1 MRARLADRPL
11 FPEPKMRY
19 RLTALNVALNV
30 ALGVALASANAFASD
45 NPSPQL
51 GSFGIALD
59 NRDLSVKPGDDFD
72 RYANGRWFDGYQ
84 LRDYD
89 TRYGSFNALSDQA
102 EEQTRAIIEAL
113 MARKDLKP
121 GSDEQK
127 VRDFYASYMDTA
139 ARDAAGIAPLKPTLA
154 RIAGIDSA
162 DELTAAFGRSGMD
175 GTNSPVAGNVALDRK
190 NPDRYLVGI
199 GVGGLGLPDK
209 DFYLN
214 PEPRFVQIRAAYLE
228 HVISML
234 GYAGITDAKTRA
246 EAIIALETELA
257 KQMWDRAQLRDRD
270 KTYNLRTFAQL
281 REEFPGY
288 DWAAHFDAQG
298 LLAPPAEVN
307 VATPSAVG
315 PILEI
320 VSRTPLNVWRDYLA
334 YHAVRNH
341 APMLSTEIDQA
352 AFAFTGRM
360 LQGQKAQ
367 KELWKRGVAA
377 VGGIGGL
384 GDAVGRMYVARHF
397 KPEAK
402 AAMDE
407 LVENLRT
414 ALRQNIGNLDWMGE
428 ATKTEAYR
436 KLDTFLPKIGYTKRW
451 RDYSKVTIVPGD
463 LMANVLSVRRY
474 LIDDQLRRLGT
485 KPDREEWFMTP
496 QTVNAYYNASFNEIV
511 FPAGIL
517 QPPFFDL
524 NADPA
529 VNYGAIGGVI
539 GHEMGHGFD
548 DQGSKSDFA
557 GVQRNW
563 WTDEDRARFDARTKA
578 LVAQYNTY
586 CPLEGH
592 CVNGQLG
599 LGENIGDLG
608 GLSMA
613 YTAYKL
619 SLKGKPAP
627 VIDGLTGDQ
636 RFFLAWAQVWK
647 SKYRDEAMIN
657 QVKVGPHSPPQYRI
671 NGPLRNLNEWY
682 QAFDVKPG
690 DKLYLPPE
698 QRVRIW

>member
-1 MRARLADRPL
+1 MNKTLL
-11 FPEPKMRY
+11 S
-19 RLTALNVALNV
+19 
-30 ALGVALASANAFASD
+30 LGLALALVAPAAFAND
-45 NPSPQL
+45 TAKPQL

-72 RYANGRWFDGYQ
+72 RYANGRWFDTYQ
-84 LRDYD
+84 MRDYD

-102 EEQTRAIIEAL
+102 EEQTRAIIEEL
-113 MARKDLKP
+113 LARKDLKP

-154 RIAGIDSA
+154 RIAGIDSIA
-162 DELTAAFGRSGMD
+162 ALTAAFGRSGMD
-175 GTNSPVAGNVALDRK
+175 GTNSPVGAGVNLDRK

-228 HVISML
+228 HVIAML
-234 GYAGITDAKTRA
+234 GFAGVADAKPRA
-246 EAIIALETELA
+246 EAIVALETELA
-257 KQMWDRAQLRDRD
+257 KRLWDRAQLRDRD

-288 DWAAHFDAQG
+288 DWAAHFSAQG
-298 LLAPPAEVN
+298 LQTPVEVN
-307 VATPSAVG
+307 IATPSAVG
-315 PILEI
+315 PILD
-320 VSRTPLNVWRDYLA
+320 VVAKTPLNVWRDYLT

-341 APMLSTEIDQA
+341 APMLSTDIEQT
-352 AFAFTGRM
+352 AFAFTGTV

-367 KELWKRGVAA
+367 RELWKRGVAA
-377 VGGIGGL
+377 VGGSGGL

-402 AAMDE
+402 AAMDA
-407 LVENLRT
+407 LVENLRA
-414 ALRQNIGNLDWMGE
+414 ALRQNIETLDWMGD
-428 ATKTEAYR
+428 ATKAEAYK
-436 KLDTFLPKIGYTKRW
+436 KLGTFLPKIGYTRRW
-451 RDYSKVTIVPGD
+451 RDYGSVKIAPGD
-463 LMANVLSVRRY
+463 LIANVQSLRRY
-474 LIDDQLRRLGT
+474 FIDDQNRRMGT
-485 KPDREEWFMTP
+485 RPDREEWFMTP

-517 QPPFFDL
+517 QPPFFDVS
-524 NADPA
+524 ADPA

-557 GVQRNW
+557 GIQRNW
-563 WTDEDRARFDARTKA
+563 WTDEDRARFDTRTKA
-578 LVAQYNTY
+578 LGAQYAGY
-586 CPLEGH
+586 CPLEGQ
-592 CVNGQLG
+592 CVNGQLTM
-599 LGENIGDLG
+599 GENIGDLG

-619 SLKGKPAP
+619 SLKGKEAP

-647 SKYRDEAMIN
+647 SKAREETILNRLKTDS
-657 QVKVGPHSPPQYRI
+657 HSPPQYRI
-671 NGPLRNLNEWY
+671 NGPLRNLSEWY
-682 QAFDVKPG
+682 RAFDVKPG

>member
-1 MRARLADRPL
+1 
-11 FPEPKMRY
+11 MRY
-19 RLTALNVALNV
+19 RLTALNVALG
-30 ALGVALASANAFASD
+30 LALASATAFASD
-45 NPSPQL
+45 SASPQL

-59 NRDLSVKPGDDFD
+59 NRDLSAKPGDDFD
-72 RYANGRWFDGYQ
+72 RYANGQWFDNYR

-89 TRYGSFNALSDQA
+89 TRYGSFNALSDLA
-102 EEQTRAIIEAL
+102 EEQTRAIIEEL
-113 MARKDLKP
+113 LARKDLLP

-139 ARDAAGIAPLKPTLA
+139 ARDAAGIAPLKPTLT
-154 RIAGIDSA
+154 RIAGIDTVA
-162 DELTAAFGRSGMD
+162 ALTAAFGRAGMD
-175 GTNSPVAGNVALDRK
+175 GTSSPVGANVTLDRK

-199 GVGGLGLPDK
+199 GLGGLGLPDK
-209 DFYLN
+209 DYYLN
-214 PEPRFVQIRAAYLE
+214 PEPRFVEIRAKYLE
-228 HVISML
+228 HVTTML
-234 GYAGITDAKTRA
+234 GFAEVADAKPRA

-257 KQMWDRAQLRDRD
+257 KRLWDRAQLRDRD

-288 DWAAHFDAQG
+288 DWAAHFAAQG
-298 LLAPPAEVN
+298 LSTPTEVN
-307 VATPSAVG
+307 ISTPSAVA
-315 PILEI
+315 PVLD
-320 VSRTPLNVWRDYLA
+320 VVAKTPLNVWRDYLT

-341 APMLSTEIDQA
+341 APLLSTTIDEA
-352 AFAFTGRM
+352 AFAFTGKV
-360 LQGQKAQ
+360 LQGQQAQ
-367 KELWKRGVAA
+367 KELWKRAVAA
-377 VGGIGGL
+377 VGGNTGL

-414 ALRQNIGNLDWMGE
+414 ALRQNIQHLDWMGE
-428 ATKTEAYR
+428 ATKAEAYK
-436 KLDTFLPKIGYTKRW
+436 KLGTFLPKIGYTRKW
-451 RDYSKVTIVPGD
+451 RDYGTVKTVPGD
-463 LMANVLSVRRY
+463 LIANVLSVRRY
-474 LIDDQLRRLGT
+474 AIDDQNRRIGT

-517 QPPFFDL
+517 QPPFFDV

-548 DQGSKSDFA
+548 DQGSKSDSA
-557 GVQRNW
+557 GIQRNW
-563 WTDEDRARFDARTKA
+563 WTDEDRTRFDARTKA
-578 LVAQYNTY
+578 LGAQYAGY
-586 CPLEGH
+586 CPIEGQ
-592 CVNGQLG
+592 CVNGQLTM
-599 LGENIGDLG
+599 GENIGDLG

-619 SLKGKPAP
+619 SLKGKDAP

-647 SKYRDEAMIN
+647 SKSREEATLN
-657 QVKVGPHSPPQYRI
+657 RLKTDSHSPPQYRI
-671 NGPLRNLNEWY
+671 NGPLRNLDEWY
-682 QAFDVKPG
+682 RAFNVKPV
-690 DKLYLPPE
+690 DKLYLPPQ

>member
-1 MRARLADRPL
+1 MKKTPI
-11 FPEPKMRY
+11 
-19 RLTALNVALNV
+19 T
-30 ALGVALASANAFASD
+30 LGVAFGLALALVAPIGFAAD
-45 NPSPQL
+45 AAPPQL
-51 GSFGIALD
+51 GRFGIDLD

-102 EEQTRAIIEAL
+102 EAQTRDIIEAL
-113 MARKDLKP
+113 QVRKDLAP

-127 VRDFYASYMDTA
+127 VRDFYASYMNTA

-154 RIAGIDSA
+154 RIAGIDSTA
-162 DELTAAFGRSGMD
+162 ALTAAFGRAGMD
-175 GTNSPVAGNVALDRK
+175 GTNSPVSGGVSLDRK

-199 GVGGLGLPDK
+199 SVGGLGLPDK

-228 HVISML
+228 HVATML
-234 GYAGITDAKTRA
+234 GFAGVADARPRA

-257 KQMWDRAQLRDRD
+257 KRLWDRAQLRDRD

-281 REEFPGY
+281 GEEFPGY
-288 DWAAHFDAQG
+288 DWAAHFAAQG
-298 LLAPPAEVN
+298 LSTPAEVN
-307 VATPSAVG
+307 IATPSAVG
-315 PILEI
+315 PVLE
-320 VSRTPLNVWRDYLA
+320 VVARTPLSVWRDYLSF
-334 YHAVRNH
+334 HAVRNH
-341 APMLSTEIDQA
+341 APMLSTDIDQA
-352 AFAFTGRM
+352 AFAFTGTV
-360 LQGQKAQ
+360 LQGQKVQ
-367 KELWKRGVAA
+367 RELWKRGVAA
-377 VGGIGGL
+377 VGGSGGL

-397 KPEAK
+397 RPEAK
-402 AAMDE
+402 AAMDD

-414 ALRQNIGNLDWMGE
+414 ALRQNIGELDWMGE
-428 ATKTEAYR
+428 ATKAEAYK
-436 KLDTFLPKIGYTKRW
+436 KLSTFLPKIGYTKRW
-451 RDYSKVTIVPGD
+451 RDYSSVTVASDD

-474 LIDDQLRRLGT
+474 FINDQNRRLGK

-517 QPPFFDL
+517 QPPFFDV

-557 GVQRNW
+557 GIQRNW

-578 LVAQYNTY
+578 LGAQYATY
-586 CPLEGH
+586 CPLEGQ
-592 CVNGQLG
+592 CVNGQLTM
-599 LGENIGDLG
+599 GENIGDLG

-619 SLKGKPAP
+619 SLKGKEAP

-647 SKYRDEAMIN
+647 SKARDETVLN
-657 QVKVGPHSPPQYRI
+657 RLKTDSHSPPQYRI

-682 QAFDVKPG
+682 QAFGVKPG

>member
-1 MRARLADRPL
+1 
-11 FPEPKMRY
+11 MRY
-19 RLTALNVALNV
+19 RLTALNVALS
-30 ALGVALASANAFASD
+30 LALASASAFASD
-45 NPSPQL
+45 SASPQL

-59 NRDLSVKPGDDFD
+59 NRDLSAKPGDDFD

-102 EEQTRAIIEAL
+102 EEQTHAIIEEL
-113 MARKDLKP
+113 LARKDLVP

-139 ARDAAGIAPLKPTLA
+139 ARDAAGITPLKPTLA
-154 RIAGIDSA
+154 RIAGIDSVA
-162 DELTAAFGRSGMD
+162 ALTTAFGRAGMD
-175 GTNSPVAGNVALDRK
+175 GTSTPVGANVTLDRK

-199 GVGGLGLPDK
+199 SVGGLGLPDK
-209 DFYLN
+209 DYYLN
-214 PEPRFVQIRAAYLE
+214 PEPRFVEIRAAYLA
-228 HVISML
+228 HVTTML
-234 GYAGITDAKTRA
+234 GFTGAADAKPRA

-257 KQMWDRAQLRDRD
+257 KRLWDRAQLRDRD
-270 KTYNLRTFAQL
+270 KTYNVRTFAQL
-281 REEFPGY
+281 QEEFQGY
-288 DWAAHFDAQG
+288 DWAAHFAAQG
-298 LLAPPAEVN
+298 LSTPTEVN
-307 VATPSAVG
+307 ISTPSAVG
-315 PILEI
+315 PVLEVI
-320 VSRTPLNVWRDYLA
+320 AKTPLSVWRDYLT

-352 AFAFTGRM
+352 AFACTGKV
-360 LQGQKAQ
+360 LQGQQGQ
-367 KELWKRGVAA
+367 KELWKRAVAA
-377 VGGIGGL
+377 VGGSSGF

-402 AAMDE
+402 AAMDD

-414 ALRQNIGNLDWMGE
+414 ALRQNIQNLDWMGE
-428 ATKTEAYR
+428 ATKAEAYK
-436 KLDTFLPKIGYTKRW
+436 KLGTFLPKIGYTRKW
-451 RDYSKVTIVPGD
+451 RDYSSVKIVPGD
-463 LMANVLSVRRY
+463 LIANVLSVRRY
-474 LIDDQLRRLGT
+474 AIDDQNRRLGT

-517 QPPFFDL
+517 QPPFFDV

-548 DQGSKSDFA
+548 DQGSKSDSA
-557 GVQRNW
+557 GIQRNW
-563 WTDEDRARFDARTKA
+563 WTDEDRTRFDTRTKA
-578 LVAQYNTY
+578 LGAQYAGY
-586 CPLEGH
+586 CPIDGQ
-592 CVNGQLG
+592 CVNGQLTM
-599 LGENIGDLG
+599 GENIGDLG

-619 SLKGKPAP
+619 SLKGKEAP

-647 SKYRDEAMIN
+647 SKSREEATLN
-657 QVKVGPHSPPQYRI
+657 RLKTDSHSPPQYRI
-671 NGPLRNLNEWY
+671 NGPLRNLDEWY
-682 QAFDVKPG
+682 RAFDVKPS